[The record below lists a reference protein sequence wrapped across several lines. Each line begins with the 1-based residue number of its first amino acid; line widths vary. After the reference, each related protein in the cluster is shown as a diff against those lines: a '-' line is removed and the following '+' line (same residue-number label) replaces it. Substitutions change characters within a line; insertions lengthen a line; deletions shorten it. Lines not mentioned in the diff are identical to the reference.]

1 MYDHT
6 HIASY
11 RRWGA
16 RSVGSLRLR
25 LLALDGR
32 DPWGFVKWPHSFS
45 SAPNTPTKASPLF
58 PPRNVVAALDSD
70 SGRLIWRHK
79 FEEEDAVGRI
89 LDLAAAGKYVV
100 SASGSANIFLR
111 LWEPTKGVLVQVGE
125 RFFQCCGS
133 I

>member
-1 MYDHT
+1 LGTDPAGSGFPT
-6 HIASY
+6 LTNTETEKNVN
-11 RRWGA
+11 RNWGYSTLKKNFSFRISPPIRIYPQI
-16 RSVGSLRLR
+16 RSVR
-25 LLALDGR
+25 
-32 DPWGFVKWPHSFS
+32 H
-45 SAPNTPTKASPLF
+45 TPTKATPLS

-111 LWEPTKGVLVQVGE
+111 LWEPTKGVLVQVG
-125 RFFQCCGS
+125 
-133 I
+133 